1 MGRTDATPLPFVPDD
16 NRWAGTTGKETP
28 MTGKA
33 VAMAAVALLVLGP
46 GGVRAQGTFEGMV
59 AYRIN
64 QPGGG
69 TSEMRYFQKGERIRH
84 EMQAG
89 PQTTATIFN
98 GATGESMMLIPAR
111 KQYMVMNVNEM
122 SKQMGPAA
130 AARSGAQTDFSRMS
144 VRSTGRRETIAGV
157 VCEHVIFSDSRGGS
171 TDICGASGMGFM
183 GAGKGMGS
191 GPSTA
196 SLMGSKNPQMVA
208 LTRRGFFPLKMTM
221 TGPNGSLTW
230 VVTKVD
236 RRRLDDSLFGPPA
249 GYTKFAMP
257 TMPPGMPNLPQMPV
271 RH

>member
-1 MGRTDATPLPFVPDD
+1 
-16 NRWAGTTGKETP
+16 
-28 MTGKA
+28 
-33 VAMAAVALLVLGP
+33 
-46 GGVRAQGTFEGMV
+46 MV
-59 AYRIN
+59 AYRVER
-64 QPGGG
+64 PGGG
-69 TSEMRYFQKGERIRH
+69 TSEMRYFQKGDRIRN

-89 PQTTATIFN
+89 PQATATIFN
-98 GATGESMMLIPAR
+98 GATGESIMLMPAR
-111 KQYMVMNVNEM
+111 KQYMVMNVNQM

-130 AARSGAQTDFSRMS
+130 AGRAAQQADLSRMS

-157 VCEHVIFSDSRGGS
+157 ECEHVIFSDTQGGS

-221 TGPNGSLTW
+221 TGRGGSLTW
-230 VVTKVD
+230 VATKVD
-236 RRRLDDSLFGPPA
+236 RRRLDASLFGPPA

-257 TMPPGMPNLPQMPV
+257 TMPPGVPPMPQMPV